1 MKKILFTALMMATFS
16 ISYAQ
21 YELTFETAP
30 AANEY
35 TIGNNG
41 PAATPKMIGS
51 WEVNPEKSGINTSEN
66 CVKILEEASPK
77 PWAYPIFEFGT
88 GGTTI
93 DASKGKFLKVKI
105 LSTTKTEFTMTLS
118 PQIATVLTPITKTFT
133 GITPNTWFE
142 AVFDFSG
149 EADGYVARMDY
160 YFDKD
165 GATYYIDDIKQV
177 TTGTLS
183 TKDVSITSVSVYPNP
198 SNNTISISG
207 NNEIKSISVFNVL
220 GKRVLSSSSY
230 KNIDISQLSNGL
242 YILKTDKGA
251 TSKFIKQ

>member
-1 MKKILFTALMMATFS
+1 MKKLLFTALLMATFS
-16 ISYAQ
+16 ISHAQ

-51 WEVNPEKSGINTSEN
+51 WEVNPEKSGINASEN

-77 PWAYPIFEFGT
+77 QWAYPIFEFGT
-88 GGTTI
+88 GGTSLNET
-93 DASKGKFLKVKI
+93 SGKFLKIKI
-105 LSTTKTEFTMTLS
+105 LSTTKTDFSMTLS
-118 PQIATVLTPITKTFT
+118 PQIDGTLTPVTQTFT

-142 AVFDFSG
+142 AIFDYSAAG
-149 EADGYVARMDY
+149 DGYIARMDY
-160 YFDKD
+160 YFDRD
-165 GATYYIDDIKQV
+165 GATYYIDDIQQV
-177 TTGTLS
+177 TTSTLS
-183 TKDVSITSVSVYPNP
+183 TEDINIASVSVYPNP

-220 GKRVLSSSSY
+220 GKRVLSANSY
-230 KNIDISQLSNGL
+230 KNIDVSQLSSGL